1 MNPALIPELPLLA
14 EAPPGRLA
22 WRCRRGMKELDLL
35 LLGWL
40 ESRYAQASAAERA
53 LFAQFLELP
62 DPEIAALL
70 LRAQV
75 PADPAVAALLAQLT
89 PGHA

>member
-1 MNPALIPELPLLA
+1 
-14 EAPPGRLA
+14 
-22 WRCRRGMKELDLL
+22 MKELDLL

-40 ESRYAQASAAERA
+40 DTRYAQASAPERA
-53 LFAQFLELP
+53 LFARLLELP

-75 PADPAVAALLAQLT
+75 PADRALEALVAQLAPART
-89 PGHA
+89 